1 MKQQQISSQSDA
13 TIDCRQQQLQVI
25 YQYTHEDYKGQ
36 ASDRW
41 PRQHHDKPTLFVL
54 EGGITTL
61 KLLED
66 LTDEQLQEKLPGCLY
81 MRAVDLVRK
90 ELLGNLGWLACEG
103 PDLAM
108 KQIETSDGSKEVYAM
123 IRKLSA
129 TQVLLALSCS
139 KSDRNCLDSKSLLI
153 PRFASRQRFAELV
166 AAFVADLDEDV
177 RKLFARQA
185 A

>member
-1 MKQQQISSQSDA
+1 MKQQQISGQSDA
-13 TIDCRQQQLQVI
+13 AIDCRQQQLQVI
-25 YQYTHEDYKGQ
+25 YQYTHEDYKGH

-66 LTDEQLQEKLPGCLY
+66 LTDEQIQEKLPGCLY

-90 ELLGNLGWLACEG
+90 ELLGNLGWQACEG

-108 KQIETSDGSKEVYAM
+108 KQIETTDGSKEVYAM
-123 IRKLSA
+123 IRKLST
-129 TQVLLALSCS
+129 TQVALALFCS
-139 KSDRNCLDSKSLLI
+139 KSDRNCLDSKSLLL
-153 PRFASRQRFAELV
+153 PRFANRQRFAELV

-177 RKLFARQA
+177 SELFARQA